1 MCYRLIELPEKAG
14 TVAIVNMAKTKRN
27 PAFDAWKAEQDS
39 EWQSM
44 DEKTLCEGIA
54 PDFGWE

>member
-1 MCYRLIELPEKAG
+1 
-14 TVAIVNMAKTKRN
+14 MAKTKRN

-44 DEKTLCEGIA
+44 DMQTLCEGIT